1 MELVT
6 ARILTSGEGR
16 PRVHPEQVID
26 HPELGLLAV
35 TDAPGGRA
43 GQALP
48 AKRIALEAV
57 FNHIRKHKDVLDR
70 FREQPTS
77 ELRSRILELVEEGFT
92 RAAQELYAFARR
104 YDDLRV
110 TLDVVLLLGHEAF
123 VGHVGDGRVLLVRRG
138 LVHQLTVD
146 HTQAEASPSE
156 AVPSEDGG
164 ASSTGN
170 RASVRCLGPSPTVRV
185 ESMTMEVVA
194 GDRFV
199 VTTPHL
205 YASLSSSDIQSA
217 LIYEHLKNLPAAIPG
232 LAPKRALALAAA
244 QIGGGAPSGADAGRR
259 RLALLAPMP
268 LFTHCSE
275 RELREIASS
284 TTPRRFHKGQS
295 LFREGDPGTELFLLI
310 SGTVDIERG
319 GSRIVTLQPGS
330 NFGEMAMLDEPTRSA
345 GAIAAEDCELLV
357 ISREAFFA
365 MLRSNPMLAVKI
377 LWNMLLSL
385 SANLRRTSARL
396 SEVTD
401 PTASM
406 VPHEDEDS
414 VNLLGDTFELGDL
427 EEEDDASEIVGLE
440 TLDELNALEEEA
452 YFDEDDDSE
461 EEEA

>member
-1 MELVT
+1 MVT
-6 ARILTSGEGR
+6 AKILTSGSGS
-16 PRVHPEQVID
+16 PSVHADQVIV
-26 HPELGLLAV
+26 HPELGMLAV
-35 TDAPGGRA
+35 ADAPGGRA

-57 FNHIRKHKDVLDR
+57 YNHIHKHRDVLER
-70 FREQPTS
+70 FRAEPSS
-77 ELRSRILELVEEGFT
+77 EVRSRILELVEEGFT
-92 RAAQELYAFARR
+92 RAAQEMFAFARR
-104 YDDLRV
+104 YPDLRI
-110 TLDVVLLLGHEAF
+110 TLDVLLLLGHEAF

-146 HTQAEASPSE
+146 HTQDDAPTASE
-156 AVPSEDGG
+156 DVPSVKSERTKK
-164 ASSTGN
+164 AIRTKV
-170 RASVRCLGPSPTVRV
+170 RALGPTPNIRV

-205 YASLSSSDIQSA
+205 YTALSGTDIQSA
-217 LIYEHLKNLPAAIPG
+217 LIYEHLKNLTAAIPG
-232 LAPKRALALAAA
+232 LAPQRALALAAA
-244 QIGGGAPSGADAGRR
+244 QIGGGAPSGADAGQR

-284 TTPRRFHKGQS
+284 TTPRRFAKGHM

-310 SGTVDIERG
+310 SGSIDIVRDD
-319 GSRIVTLQPGS
+319 SRIVTLKPGS

-345 GAIAAEDCELLV
+345 GAVAAEDAELLV

-385 SANLRRTSARL
+385 SANLRRTSAALALL
-396 SEVTD
+396 SAPSQIAAPAEEIVD
-401 PTASM
+401 
-406 VPHEDEDS
+406 
-414 VNLLGDTFELGDL
+414 LLNSLDFPDQ
-427 EEEDDASEIVGLE
+427 DDDEIVGLE
-440 TLDELNALEEEA
+440 TLDQLDALEEEA
-452 YFDEDDDSE
+452 YFDDE
-461 EEEA
+461 